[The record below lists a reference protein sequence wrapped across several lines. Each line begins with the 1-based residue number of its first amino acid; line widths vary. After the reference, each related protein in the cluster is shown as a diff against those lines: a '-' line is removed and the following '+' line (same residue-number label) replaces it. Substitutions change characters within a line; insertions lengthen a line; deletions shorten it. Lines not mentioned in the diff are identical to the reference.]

1 MKKFKFIL
9 MIVGVLIL
17 VTGCSKSYIHNI
29 TYKEYQELI
38 ENKETFILEVMR
50 NDCSACK
57 SFKPNLEK
65 VAKEYKIEIK
75 TINTS
80 KLTDKQLDEF
90 GISGTPTV
98 IFYIDGK
105 EETTASRI
113 VGSVSQDKII
123 SKFKASGFIEE

>member
-1 MKKFKFIL
+1 MKKFKFVL
-9 MIVGVLIL
+9 MIIGVLII
-17 VTGCSKSYIHNI
+17 VTGCSNSYIHNI
-29 TYKEYQELI
+29 TYKEYQKLI

-50 NDCSACK
+50 DDCSACK

-65 VAKEYKIEIK
+65 VANDYKIEVK

-80 KLTDKQLDEF
+80 KLTEEQLEEF

-105 EETTASRI
+105 EETKAARI

-123 SKFKASGFIEE
+123 SKFKASGFIK